1 MRQALRRAEPSSSR
15 SRLVTAGPYLVIL
28 NSSKSVS
35 TYLLR
40 IHSQSTANEPVGTS
54 IHSRSL
60 EQQTASLGRD
70 LRLLAWPD
78 KKLDQIDLHLLLL
91 MVESGPEHQID
102 LLIDQCQLQL
112 FVATLRIGLVMHL
125 VILGRQW
132 QFVVEFRLQ
141 RYS

>member
-1 MRQALRRAEPSSSR
+1 M
-15 SRLVTAGPYLVIL
+15 
-28 NSSKSVS
+28 S